1 TVPNKKERLQILEL
15 YTRKIPR
22 NSCDLES
29 IVASCNGYV
38 GADLWA
44 LCREAIKSA
53 IRRSLIAKKDVKK
66 DSSLTIED
74 WKSASSLVQPS
85 ITRGI
90 TVEIPD
96 VTWKDIG
103 GLKDVKT
110 KLKQA
115 VEWPM
120 NHPAAFSRLGI
131 TPNRGILLHGPP
143 GCSKT
148 TLAKAAANAAN
159 VPFFSLRYE

>member
-1 TVPNKKERLQILEL
+1 YTKLYEMDSSKATSSTPGVVVVASTNSVDAIDPALRRYGRFDIEIEVTVPNKKERLQILEL

-29 IVASCNGYV
+29 IAASCNGYV

-66 DSSLTIED
+66 ESSLTMED

-103 GLKDVKT
+103 GLKDVKVVLC
-110 KLKQA
+110 K
-115 VEWPM
+115 
-120 NHPAAFSRLGI
+120 FCI
-131 TPNRGILLHGPP
+131 
-143 GCSKT
+143 
-148 TLAKAAANAAN
+148 
-159 VPFFSLRYE
+159 